1 MNKTLSLPSLTTLA
15 IGLAAAY
22 PAFAQTAELDP
33 VVVTAERTRTT
44 TFDAPAAITA
54 IGREVIDD
62 GGFQV
67 NLSEALN
74 RVPGISVLNRQNY
87 AQDLQLSIRGF
98 GSRSTFGIRGVR
110 LIIDGIPASMPDG
123 QGQASTIALGSA
135 QRIEVLRGPLAQLY
149 GNAAG
154 GVVQVFSGTDA
165 TVPTVEAML
174 AAGPWEQ
181 NKVGLKFGHNGE
193 RDSVVVDAMRY
204 ATNGWRDHSQA
215 ERTQF
220 NAKWERALDANST
233 ISVVANS
240 FDQPLSKDPAGLT
253 RAQFEADPRQ
263 VAAIVK
269 SQDASKVVNQQQL
282 GSVYERRLSDA
293 TTLSSRVYVGYRNLY
308 NKLSVPATA
317 PAQASITGSGGT
329 IDFARS
335 FMGAGLQLSH
345 QIKLDGERTARL
357 TGGIEHDRSKE
368 DRQGYINSGGVQG
381 ALKRDELNTV
391 RSTDLYAQAAYDL
404 LASLTATAGVRSSKV
419 KFASDDRFIIPA
431 VPPSTA
437 SNPDDSGGQEY
448 SATNPVIGLTFR
460 ASPTLHL
467 YANAGRGFETPT
479 FTELSYRPP
488 CGTPAPAGCVETG
501 LNTDLKASRS
511 RHAEI
516 GAKWK
521 IASGHRLDVA
531 VFDIATEDEI
541 VTNTNTGGR
550 TTFKNAGRTSR
561 KGGELM
567 YTGQF
572 AETLRGTLSLTSL
585 KARFDDPFVS
595 GAGATAVNIPAGNRL
610 PGTPERSAFAELVWA
625 PKAAW
630 GGFNAGAEVIHTG
643 KLYVNDANTDAAP
656 AVTLLNLRAG
666 FSQKFGA
673 WTLKQ
678 LLRVDNVN
686 DKTYAGSVI
695 VNDANGRFFEPALPR
710 NWTLAFTARHEF
722 R

>member
-1 MNKTLSLPSLTTLA
+1 MTPRPTFALRRLNAALLMTLA
-15 IGLAAAY
+15 GTAG
-22 PAFAQTAELDP
+22 AQTLQE
-33 VVVTAERTRTT
+33 VVVSASRQEQQS
-44 TFDAPAAITA
+44 FDAPASVQAVGQDAIEA
-54 IGREVIDD
+54 AGPR
-62 GGFQV
+62 V
-67 NLSEALN
+67 NLSEVMT
-74 RVPGISVLNRQNY
+74 RVPGITVLNRQNY

-110 LIIDGIPASMPDG
+110 LIVDGIPASMPDG

-193 RDSVVVDAMRY
+193 RDSVVVDATRY

-253 RAQFEADPRQ
+253 RAQFEANPRQ
-263 VAAIVK
+263 VAATV
-269 SQDASKVVNQQQL
+269 SAQDASKVVNQQQL
-282 GSVYERRLSDA
+282 GSVYERRLTDA
-293 TTLSSRVYVGYRNLY
+293 TTLTSRVYIGYRNLY
-308 NKLSVPATA
+308 NKLSVPTTA
-317 PAQASITGSGGT
+317 PAQSSITGSGGT
-329 IDFARS
+329 IDFARN
-335 FMGAGLQLSH
+335 FMGLGLQLAH

-368 DRQGYINSGGVQG
+368 DRQGYVNNGGVQG
-381 ALKRDELNTV
+381 ILKRDELNTV

-404 LASLTATAGVRSSKV
+404 LPSLTATAGVRSSKV
-419 KFASDDRFIIPA
+419 KFASDDRFILPA
-431 VPPSTA
+431 VPPSTV
-437 SNPDDSGGQEY
+437 SNPDDSGGQDY
-448 SATNPVIGLTFR
+448 SATNPVLGLTFR
-460 ASPTLHL
+460 ASPALHL

-488 CGTPAPAGCVETG
+488 CGTPPPAGCVETG

-561 KGGELM
+561 RGGELM

-572 AETLRGTLSLTSL
+572 AETLRGTLSVTSL

-595 GAGATAVNIPAGNRL
+595 GSGVTAVNIPAGNRL

-630 GGFNAGAEVIHTG
+630 GGFNAGAEVVHTG

-666 FSQKFGA
+666 FSQKFGP

-710 NWTLAFTARHEF
+710 NWMLAFTARHEF

>member
-1 MNKTLSLPSLTTLA
+1 MNKPLTLSTLA
-15 IGLAAAY
+15 LSLAAAY

-33 VVVTAERTRTT
+33 VVVTAERTRQT

-54 IGREVIDD
+54 ITREVIDS

-110 LIIDGIPASMPDG
+110 LIVDGIPASMPDG

-165 TVPTVEAML
+165 TVPTLETSFAV
-174 AAGPWEQ
+174 GPWEQ
-181 NKVGLKFGHNGE
+181 NKVGVKFGHNGE

-220 NAKWERALDANST
+220 NAKWEHVIDSAST
-233 ISVVANS
+233 ISVVVNS

-263 VAAIVK
+263 VAATVK
-269 SQDASKVVNQQQL
+269 AQDASKVVNQQQI
-282 GSVYERRLSDA
+282 GSVYERRLTEA
-293 TTLSSRVYVGYRNLY
+293 TTLTSRIYVGYRNLY
-308 NKLSVPATA
+308 NKLSVPPTA
-317 PAQASITGSGGT
+317 PAQSSITGSGGT

-335 FMGAGLQLSH
+335 YMGLGVQLAH
-345 QIKLDGERTARL
+345 QIRLDGDRVARF

-368 DRQGYINSGGVQG
+368 DRQGYINDAGVQG

-391 RSTDLYAQAAYDL
+391 RSTDVYAQAAYDL
-404 LASLTATAGVRSSKV
+404 LPTLTATAGVRASKV

-431 VPPSTA
+431 VPPSTDE
-437 SNPDDSGGQEY
+437 NPDDSGGQDY
-448 SATNPVIGLTFR
+448 SATNPVLGLTFR

-467 YANAGRGFETPT
+467 YGNVGRGFETPT
-479 FTELSYRPP
+479 FTELSYRP
-488 CGTPAPAGCVETG
+488 GGLTG
-501 LNTDLKASRS
+501 LNTDLKASKS

-531 VFDIATEDEI
+531 VFDIATRDEI
-541 VTNTNTGGR
+541 VTDTNTGGR
-550 TTFKNAGRTSR
+550 STFKNAGRTSR
-561 KGGELM
+561 RGGELM

-572 AETLRGTLSLTSL
+572 ADSLRGTLSLTAL
-585 KARFDDPFVS
+585 KARFDEPFTS
-595 GAGATAVNIPAGNRL
+595 GSGATAVNIPAGNRL
-610 PGTPERSAFAELVWA
+610 PGTPDRSAFAELVWA

-630 GGFNAGAEVIHTG
+630 GGFNAGAELIHTG
-643 KLYVNDANTDAAP
+643 KLYVNDANADAAP
-656 AVTLLNLRAG
+656 AVTLLNLRLG
-666 FSQKFGA
+666 FAQNFGP

-695 VNDANGRFFEPALPR
+695 VNDANSRFFEPALPR
-710 NWTLAFTARHEF
+710 NWMVAFTARYEF

>member
-1 MNKTLSLPSLTTLA
+1 MNKPLTLSTLA
-15 IGLAAAY
+15 LALASAY

-33 VVVTAERTRTT
+33 VVVTAERTRQT

-54 IGREVIDD
+54 ITRDVIDN

-110 LIIDGIPASMPDG
+110 LIVDGIPASMPDG

-135 QRIEVLRGPLAQLY
+135 RRIEVLRGPLAQLY

-165 TVPTVEAML
+165 TAPTLETSF

-181 NKVGLKFGHNGE
+181 NKLGLKFGHNGE

-204 ATNGWRDHSQA
+204 STNGWRDHSQA

-220 NAKWERALDANST
+220 NAKWEHVIDAAST

-269 SQDASKVVNQQQL
+269 AQDASKVVNQQQI
-282 GSVYERRLSDA
+282 GSVYERRLTDA
-293 TTLSSRVYVGYRNLY
+293 TTLTSRVYVGYRNLY
-308 NKLSVPATA
+308 NKLSVPPTA
-317 PAQASITGSGGT
+317 PAQSSITGSGGT
-329 IDFARS
+329 IDFARNY
-335 FMGAGLQLSH
+335 MGLGVQLAH
-345 QIKLDGERTARL
+345 QIRLDGERVARL

-368 DRQGYINSGGVQG
+368 DRQGYINDAGVQG

-391 RSTDLYAQAAYDL
+391 RSTDVYAQAAYDL
-404 LASLTATAGVRSSKV
+404 LTTLTATAGVRSSKV

-437 SNPDDSGGQEY
+437 QNPDDSGGQDY
-448 SATNPVIGLTFR
+448 SATNPVLGLTFR
-460 ASPTLHL
+460 ASPSLHL

-479 FTELSYRPP
+479 FTELSYR
-488 CGTPAPAGCVETG
+488 AGGLTG
-501 LNTDLKASRS
+501 LNTDLKASKS

-531 VFDIATEDEI
+531 VFDIATRDEI
-541 VTNTNTGGR
+541 VTDTNTGGR
-550 TTFKNAGRTSR
+550 STFKNAGRTSR
-561 KGGELM
+561 RGGELM

-572 AETLRGTLSLTSL
+572 AESLRGTLSLTSL
-585 KARFDDPFVS
+585 KARFDDPFIS
-595 GAGATAVNIPAGNRL
+595 GSGATAVNIPAGNRL

-656 AVTLLNLRAG
+656 AVTLLNLRTG
-666 FSQKFGA
+666 FEQKFGA
-673 WTLKQ
+673 WTLRQ

-686 DKTYAGSVI
+686 DKIYAGSVI
-695 VNDANGRFFEPALPR
+695 VNDANSRFFEPALPR
-710 NWTLAFTARHEF
+710 NWMVSFTARHEF

>member
-1 MNKTLSLPSLTTLA
+1 MNKLLSLPSLSTLA
-15 IGLAAAY
+15 LSLAAAY
-22 PAFAQTAELDP
+22 PAHAQTAELDP
-33 VVVTAERTRTT
+33 VVVTAERTRQT

-110 LIIDGIPASMPDG
+110 LIVDGIPASMPDG

-174 AAGPWEQ
+174 AAGPWDQ

-193 RDSVVVDAMRY
+193 RDSVIVDATRY

-282 GSVYERRLSDA
+282 GSVYERRLTDA
-293 TTLSSRVYVGYRNLY
+293 TTLTSRVYVGYRNLY

-335 FMGAGLQLSH
+335 FMGAGLQLAH

-357 TGGIEHDRSKE
+357 TAGIEHDRSKE
-368 DRQGYINSGGVQG
+368 DRQGYINDGGVQG

-391 RSTDLYAQAAYDL
+391 RSTDFYVQAAYDIL
-404 LASLTATAGVRSSKV
+404 PRLTATVGARSSEL
-419 KFASDDRFIIPA
+419 KFRSDDRFI
-431 VPPSTA
+431 VPNTA
-437 SNPDDSGGQEY
+437 NGDDSGGVDY
-448 SATNPVIGLTFR
+448 SATNPVLGLTFHTT
-460 ASPTLHL
+460 PDLHL

-479 FTELSYRPP
+479 FTELSYRP
-488 CGTPAPAGCVETG
+488 GGLTG

-511 RHAEI
+511 RHAEL
-516 GAKWK
+516 GAKWR

-572 AETLRGTLSLTSL
+572 AETLRATLSVTSL

-595 GAGATAVNIPAGNRL
+595 GSGATAVNVPAGNRL

-666 FSQKFGA
+666 FSQKFGP